1 MKFKMVHENYNVVDL
16 DKSMEFYSKALGLK
30 ESRRKEAKDGSYII
44 VYMSNEEADFELE
57 LTWLKEWKGNYNL
70 GDCEFHLAF
79 ETDDME
85 AAHKLHEEMECICF
99 GFIIHWM
106 GYFIWNDN
114 GNPGNLLCAA
124 IQRWNTCRII

>member
-1 MKFKMVHENYNVVDL
+1 MRRRDMWICYRFEEKRGSKIDEIHENYNVVDL

-57 LTWLKEWKGNYNL
+57 LTWLKEWEGNYNL

-79 ETDDME
+79 EMIWKQLINFMKKWNAFVLKIKKWE
-85 AAHKLHEEMECICF
+85 
-99 GFIIHWM
+99 FI
-106 GYFIWNDN
+106 
-114 GNPGNLLCAA
+114 LLKTLMD
-124 IQRWNTCRII
+124 IG